1 MKFAIGY
8 PIWFKPDMLDW
19 IITGIVEHINPLR
32 AQLNFYFDGND
43 PESLASFEAHKHKLA
58 GFNFVVQGATREIFE
73 NGCHRVF
80 LDWFVNHTDAE
91 LLIVPQ
97 DDNRF
102 MGSTI
107 LDDLENVMGQYG
119 ERLGYVGMRDGYNLR
134 YASFVSSPWSGSD
147 KTAGGGRIPVGT
159 FQERML
165 MNPGPL
171 CYPRHVVQRVG
182 TIDPHYDGWYW
193 WDDYAFKC
201 WDAGFQNVLLSTD
214 LLHEKHGKIKRSE
227 IYQDLEGWVAR
238 DLAKLNARWGPRF
251 GGNVI

>member
-1 MKFAIGY
+1 MKHAIGY
-8 PIWFKPDMLDW
+8 PIWFKPDMVDW
-19 IITGIVEHINPLR
+19 IIDGIVKHIPNER
-32 AQLNFYFDGND
+32 TVLNFYFDGND
-43 PESLASFEAHKHKLA
+43 PESLAAWEQHKELLY
-58 GFNFVVQGATREIFE
+58 GFQFIQTGGDKEIFE

-80 LDWFVNHTDAE
+80 IDWFMNQTDADI
-91 LLIVPQ
+91 LIIPQ
-97 DDNRF
+97 DDNKF

-107 LDDLENVMGQYG
+107 IDDLEAVMRHYG
-119 ERLGYVGMRDGYNLR
+119 ERLGYVGMRDGYNIR
-134 YASFVSSPWSGSD
+134 YGNFVSSPWSASD
-147 KTAGGGRIPVGT
+147 KTAGGNRLPVGQ

-171 CYPRHVVQRVG
+171 CYPRKVIEKVG
-182 TIDPHYDGWYW
+182 TIDSLYEGWYW

-201 WDAGFQNVLLSTD
+201 WDAGFQNVLLSTE

-227 IYQDLEGWVAR
+227 IYQDLDGWVAK